1 MKPSRLSKL
10 AALLSSVVLA
20 GAFVAYSAG
29 AWGWLTRDKPP
40 LEQSANAAVESP
52 TMFSSSKSGIL
63 ADRIGSPTADPFGPP
78 APVKAEP
85 PAAFFG
91 GSKTISI
98 APLVPPPGKEASLP
112 ADLPAKSVVRN
123 TASD

>member
-10 AALLSSVVLA
+10 AALLSSVVFA

-29 AWGWLTRDKPP
+29 AFGWLTRDKPP
-40 LEQSANAAVESP
+40 LEQSANAASESL
-52 TMFSSSKSGIL
+52 TMFSGSKSGVL
-63 ADRIGSPTADPFGPP
+63 VDSAAPPTANPFGPP

-85 PAAFFG
+85 PTAFFG

-98 APLVPPPGKEASLP
+98 APLVLPPAKEASSP
-112 ADLPAKSVVRN
+112 SANASAVSV
-123 TASD
+123 SD

>member
-1 MKPSRLSKL
+1 MTLLNLSKL

-29 AWGWLTRDKPP
+29 AFNGLTINRQPP
-40 LEQSANAAVESP
+40 EQLRSITTESP
-52 TMFSSSKSGIL
+52 AMFAGSKSAVL
-63 ADRIGSPTADPFGPP
+63 TDRIEPPTEDPFGPP

-85 PAAFFG
+85 PTVFFG

-98 APLVPPPGKEASLP
+98 APLVPTPANEATPTRSP
-112 ADLPAKSVVRN
+112 KTVGETSSN
-123 TASD
+123 